1 VVVGEPG
8 AGCVPVVPGT
18 VAVGAVTVGVA
29 AVGGWTSGS
38 DFSPQLEATNAAEA
52 AIAKINDRIRL
63 PPAIDPESTASKLTQ
78 AFSSRLPGEWRKEMD
93 EELKLG
99 FHRLGQWF
107 EDPVNMGVGAVV
119 AWVIVALPV
128 AIALSLSP
136 GEALLVM
143 VAGVAVALLLRR
155 PIELA
160 ARRWRQR
167 RLELERERDPASGP
181 A

>member
-1 VVVGEPG
+1 MVVGEPG

-52 AIAKINDRIRL
+52 AIAVINDRIRL